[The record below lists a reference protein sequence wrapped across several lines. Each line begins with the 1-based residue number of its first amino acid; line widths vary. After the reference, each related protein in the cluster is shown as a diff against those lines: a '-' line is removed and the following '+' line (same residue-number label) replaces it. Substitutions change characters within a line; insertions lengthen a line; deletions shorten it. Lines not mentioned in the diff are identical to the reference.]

1 MSDSVD
7 TTVDTTSSRER
18 IKRALSHGKKGRIN
32 KDLSNKIMLCV
43 FRAAAYITTL
53 VLVAIIAYVVI
64 NGLPHISLDFIFG
77 WPQGVNAEG
86 GIWPT
91 IVSTVYVTALAML
104 ICTPIAVL
112 AAVYL
117 AEYAKQGKVVELIRY
132 AADALASVP
141 SIVMG
146 LFGYAL
152 FVEAMGLGL
161 SMVSAALAL
170 ALLMLPI
177 VMRTTEEAIRAV
189 PRYIRWGA
197 YGLGA
202 TKWQVVSKIVLPSAF
217 GRIATGIVLAI
228 GRAIGETAVVLY
240 TMGQA
245 INLPISPLDSGRPM
259 TVHLYLLANDG
270 INMNAAYG
278 TALLLMV
285 IILAFNLFARC
296 INRMNDLIEGTR
308 VEGTMTLDGND
319 IYAEGVDPVD
329 LRRRVGMIF
338 QQPNPFPKSIYENV
352 AFGPRLQGVTS
363 KSDLDDIVEES
374 LKRANLWKEVSNQL
388 NKDGLAL
395 SGGQQQRL
403 CIARVLAVQPDVLLM
418 DEPCSAIDPTSVSK
432 VEDLMAELAPEM
444 TIIIVTHSMQQAA
457 RISDYTAFFLQEV
470 AGEPATLIEYG
481 QTDAIFT
488 SPVDSRTE
496 DYITGRFG

>member
-7 TTVDTTSSRER
+7 TTVDATSSREL

-32 KDLSNKIMLCV
+32 KDLSNKIMLGV

-53 VLVAIIAYVVI
+53 VLLAIIAYVVI
-64 NGLPHISLDFIFG
+64 NGLPHISLNFIFG

-91 IVSTVYVTALAML
+91 IVSTIYVTALAML
-104 ICTPIAVL
+104 ICTPVAVL

-117 AEYAKQGKVVELIRY
+117 AEYAKQGKIVDIIRY

-245 INLPISPLDSGRPM
+245 INLPISPFDSGRPM

-278 TALLLMV
+278 TALLLMA
-285 IILAFNLFARC
+285 IILAFNLFARYLS
-296 INRMNDLIEGTR
+296 RK
-308 VEGTMTLDGND
+308 
-319 IYAEGVDPVD
+319 
-329 LRRRVGMIF
+329 RR
-338 QQPNPFPKSIYENV
+338 
-352 AFGPRLQGVTS
+352 
-363 KSDLDDIVEES
+363 
-374 LKRANLWKEVSNQL
+374 
-388 NKDGLAL
+388 
-395 SGGQQQRL
+395 
-403 CIARVLAVQPDVLLM
+403 
-418 DEPCSAIDPTSVSK
+418 
-432 VEDLMAELAPEM
+432 
-444 TIIIVTHSMQQAA
+444 
-457 RISDYTAFFLQEV
+457 
-470 AGEPATLIEYG
+470 
-481 QTDAIFT
+481 
-488 SPVDSRTE
+488 
-496 DYITGRFG
+496 